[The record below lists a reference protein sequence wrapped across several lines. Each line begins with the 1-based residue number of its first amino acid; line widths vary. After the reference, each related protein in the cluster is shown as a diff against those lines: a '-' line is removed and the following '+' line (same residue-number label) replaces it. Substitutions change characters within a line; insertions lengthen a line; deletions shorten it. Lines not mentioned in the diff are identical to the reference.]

1 MRAAGVARI
10 PVAPSRAFSTQ
21 TSYLQAGQSAKQHGN
36 QTPQFRE
43 ASSPAGP
50 LGINLTPTD
59 ILSHLNSAEF
69 SSYRS
74 SSEPSQRLLGAEE
87 TLATTALTHESWMHG
102 LQGHN
107 RRLAF
112 LGRRVLKTYLTIFL
126 FDILSKISAESA
138 SDAEFLQNIL
148 SKADGV
154 DQIVATHQLGDT
166 VGRQL
171 GLEKVMRWH
180 PSLRVDGASGS
191 KETGLFKVRGTCVE
205 AVVGAIYHYKGALVA
220 QEFFQSRILPN
231 LSLLHE
237 NAPTLLQKR
246 MAESSRKATEAL
258 AHSP

>member
-1 MRAAGVARI
+1 MQVSRLSRQMGGCIRAPARLAGGMRAAGVARI

-112 LGRRVLKTYLTIFL
+112 LGTHTSELTTGRRVLKTYLTIFL

-205 AVVGAIYHYKGALVA
+205 AVVGAIYHYKVCTCY
-220 QEFFQSRILPN
+220 S
-231 LSLLHE
+231 
-237 NAPTLLQKR
+237 
-246 MAESSRKATEAL
+246 
-258 AHSP
+258 